1 MNDINADMATSM
13 EWAYQEIRR
22 IQNCAKS
29 GNPIFKPR
37 WPMIVLR
44 TPKGWTGPKELHGQ
58 RIEGSFKSHQVPL
71 PRAKVDDEEFRL
83 LESWLKSYK
92 FHELFDLS
100 EGSFKREVLE
110 ALPKEEFRMGIRKE
124 TYAAYKPL
132 DLPDWKDFKVEK
144 GVDESCMKV
153 VGKYCTKV
161 IEM

>member
-1 MNDINADMATSM
+1 MATSL

-22 IQNCAKS
+22 IQNCARS
-29 GNPIFKPR
+29 GNPIRKPR

-58 RIEGSFKSHQVPL
+58 RIEGSFRSHQVPL
-71 PRAKVDDEEFRL
+71 PRARVDDEEFHL

-100 EGSFKREVLE
+100 KNSFKMEVLE
-110 ALPKEEFRMGIRKE
+110 ALPKEELRMGIRKE
-124 TYAAYKPL
+124 TYAAYEPL
-132 DLPDWKDFKVEK
+132 DLPDFKELMK
-144 GVDESCMKV
+144 QTGENESCMKA
-153 VGKYCTKV
+153 VGQYCSKV